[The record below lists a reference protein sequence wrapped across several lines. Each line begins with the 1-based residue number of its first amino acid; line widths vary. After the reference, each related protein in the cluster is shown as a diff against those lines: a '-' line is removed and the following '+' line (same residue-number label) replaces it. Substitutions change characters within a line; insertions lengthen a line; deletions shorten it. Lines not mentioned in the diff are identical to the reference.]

1 MQGGFLRG
9 FERDFEGRSGHPGD
23 GLKHARVA
31 TVDDAG
37 SGIEPIDHRPVIA
50 RQVSAGLEES
60 GLQQV
65 FGQHAALHK
74 SVESLAGIVA
84 MQSDDT
90 VEGLHPNLGLQEPNL
105 GMGSLLPELAVQIHA
120 GAGMTGAVFVAR
132 GIAQWVDEQ
141 RVALGDF
148 GPLFQGLQE
157 LAQSQH
163 SLRFIAVQRGEN
175 ADSLQI
181 ATPLPPD
188 IQVAR
193 DGVVLAADL
202 DLSMGGSDQPTGVP
216 GYALEGLKNLG
227 DGASAS
233 LDRRRWH
240 ALGRR

>member
-9 FERDFEGRSGHPGD
+9 FQRDFEGRSGHPGD
-23 GLKHARVA
+23 GLKHARVS

-50 RQVSAGLEES
+50 RQVSTGLEES

-84 MQSDDT
+84 MQSDNA

-105 GMGSLLPELAVQIHA
+105 RMGSLLPELAVQIHPGA
-120 GAGMTGAVFVAR
+120 GAAGAVFIASR
-132 GIAQWVDEQ
+132 IAQWVDEQ

-157 LAQSQH
+157 LAQREH

-175 ADSLQI
+175 ADTLQI

-188 IQVAR
+188 IKIAR
-193 DGVVLAADL
+193 DGVFLAADL
-202 DLSMGGSDQPTGVP
+202 HLGMRRTDQPTGVP
-216 GYALEGLKNLG
+216 GYALKGFENLG

-233 LDRRRWH
+233 RTRRR
-240 ALGRR
+240 